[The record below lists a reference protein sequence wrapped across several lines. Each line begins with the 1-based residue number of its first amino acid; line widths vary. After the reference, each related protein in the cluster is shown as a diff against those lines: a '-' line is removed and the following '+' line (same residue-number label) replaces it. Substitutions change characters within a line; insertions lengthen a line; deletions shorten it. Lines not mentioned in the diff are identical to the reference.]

1 MWLSF
6 NQDTMIIPGLALHWR
21 WNPKLKDVLGT
32 AALRPLAELQ
42 SIDIMTIRNPQ
53 VVQLLKT
60 KQCKKV
66 AVHRR
71 NFGRGAQMWQ
81 KLRIREIDAATA
93 AAEESY
99 LRFLHPN
106 FPLNKG
112 EVSRDYRRGKKNEWM
127 VKAWELCSSFRSMM
141 ILITLLWA
149 YKLQKLTFNDLTSG
163 GIEFLSAELLS
174 YLNQINFLF
183 G

>member
-6 NQDTMIIPGLALHWR
+6 NQYTMIIPYTRTRPTLEVKSETEGCFGNRRTSASC
-21 WNPKLKDVLGT
+21 GT
-32 AALRPLAELQ
+32 AVRRHNDDTKSLGRAAYQ
-42 SIDIMTIRNPQ
+42 NQT
-53 VVQLLKT
+53 VQ
-60 KQCKKV
+60 KV

-71 NFGRGAQMWQ
+71 NFGKGAQMWQ

-112 EVSRDYRRGKKNEWM
+112 EVSRDYR
-127 VKAWELCSSFRSMM
+127 
-141 ILITLLWA
+141 
-149 YKLQKLTFNDLTSG
+149 
-163 GIEFLSAELLS
+163 
-174 YLNQINFLF
+174 
-183 G
+183 